1 MYKLPL
7 GKEIAIAKKNSEHP
21 TTIKYEL
28 GRETKRTLHFKVTLN
43 DEWYP
48 TQIFDIRLWKRTII
62 KIEKEAVYLRSCCLV
77 GAEPVEVEQ
86 DAKD

>member
-1 MYKLPL
+1 VYKLPL

-28 GRETKRTLHFKVTLN
+28 GRETKRTLHFKVTLVE
-43 DEWYP
+43 EWYP
-48 TQIFDIRLWKRTII
+48 THIYDVWVWKSDVL
-62 KIEKEAVYLRSCCLV
+62 KVEKEAVYLKRYLI
-77 GAEPVEVEQ
+77 GAELVEVEQ